1 METNEVKAFFEK
13 FYFRIWIF
21 EPRDQW
27 PDYEQVI
34 IALAVKAS
42 GASRFLRDR
51 GW

>member
-1 METNEVKAFFEK
+1 MGSTRMAQDLAAFN
-13 FYFRIWIF
+13 R
-21 EPRDQW
+21 PDTASDQ

-51 GW
+51 GCYRFQ